1 LDGQIG
7 FEGDVDVDI
16 DISDIEDEYLDD
28 AAASDK
34 VSYIFFFFSTFT
46 NRIG

>member
-1 LDGQIG
+1 LDGQVG
-7 FEGDVDVDI
+7 FEGDVDVDV

-34 VSYIFFFFSTFT
+34 VSYFLLLLNIH
-46 NRIG
+46 

>member
-34 VSYIFFFFSTFT
+34 VSYSSLLSTFT
-46 NRIG
+46 NRTG

>member
-7 FEGDVDVDI
+7 FEGDVDVDV
-16 DISDIEDEYLDD
+16 DISHIEDEYLDD

-34 VSYIFFFFSTFT
+34 VSYSYLLLNIHS
-46 NRIG
+46 